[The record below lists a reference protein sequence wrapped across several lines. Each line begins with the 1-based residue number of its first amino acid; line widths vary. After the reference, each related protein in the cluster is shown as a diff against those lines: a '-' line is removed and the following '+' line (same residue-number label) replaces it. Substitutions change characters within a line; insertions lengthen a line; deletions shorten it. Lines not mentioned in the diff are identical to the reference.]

1 MTLSP
6 VARTA
11 AVLALLVAALPAG
24 STADVYKGRNCTG
37 KGDREYLW
45 LIDRS
50 FDFFHPNPDWQNFS
64 MVYSPDWD
72 CLIEGKS
79 WGAWW
84 VENSYSTTFCSLPFL
99 DEPWLT
105 FVQRSQDNWFRYQ
118 GDGKRVDSLGY
129 TGPDGCV
136 ANTAHPGG
144 GIYNQADCNWK
155 LHDYTVEHTAAATV
169 MQGELLLISRDE
181 AAIRHYLPNLERAC
195 AFMETRRDPRNGLFV
210 AGPAANLTGP
220 GGFCG
225 FLQPDGTYG
234 KGYLSSLSITYLA
247 ALDRMVEIFRLL
259 GDREKQA
266 LYEDRR
272 QRTRDSLPLLMT
284 PLGHLCSSMET
295 NGAQHG
301 VLGQEKWS
309 YFDSFVNTDAIA
321 HRAVDQDQA
330 ERIYSLIAAEPAMR
344 PYAYLIANWPS
355 RDDIY
360 DHYGS
365 RDHDGILVFGVW
377 NNGGAWSH
385 LEGRTLLAYYR
396 LGKYEDVRRSAL
408 RSMEWANA
416 FQMDAPLKDFGKT
429 PWFDTKLTNLCYDA
443 FAIPAGTVRGL
454 FEYRYLADGLT
465 LYPHV
470 PPFIEEYS
478 QKVPIRFGPKRLTLS
493 VRNGGAR
500 IESVR
505 VNGRRWK
512 VTGTDSTFLP
522 YDALPVRAKVE
533 IVTTGGW
540 PEGATTPQPSGR
552 PTPDRMVTRGPG
564 LPGGANREVAALR
577 RFRIQLPRSESAQY
591 ARAFVGEVIAAFSA
605 WEERTNRDAAGMY
618 ADMEPQK
625 REEILRSYQD
635 AASGLQVGLGKLMA
649 RYGASG
655 DRVQRGIARLWRQ
668 IPPEAHPWRNVRA
681 FGQLNSFEPGPEGA
695 TMRIQGNPKDSNG
708 WEVSTMPVD
717 TSRYTRMEIVARGS
731 ANAQISWC
739 LLDDKGAEFAAL
751 HWTPTPQADET
762 FRTDLPPGHTV
773 ASVQLY
779 TWTNDGMPAENL
791 FRSMRFVAAD
801 RSFLEVP
808 LTGEEGK

>member
-1 MTLSP
+1 MRMLYRALQIMPDCFNSRSP
-6 VARTA
+6 VARMA
-11 AVLALLVAALPAG
+11 AVLALLAATV
-24 STADVYKGRNCTG
+24 TANSAVDAYQGQNCAG
-37 KGDREYLW
+37 KGDLEYLW

-50 FDFFHPNPDWQNFS
+50 FDFFHPNPDWQNLS
-64 MVYSPDWD
+64 MLYNPDWD
-72 CLIEGKS
+72 CLVEGKS
-79 WGAWW
+79 WAAWW

-105 FVQRSQDNWFRYQ
+105 FVQHSQDNWFRYQ

-129 TGPDGCV
+129 TGPEGCV

-169 MQGELLLISRDE
+169 MQGELLLISRDT

-195 AFMETRRDPRNGLFV
+195 AFMETRRDPKNGLFL

-259 GDREKQA
+259 GDKEKQA
-266 LYEDRR
+266 LYEERR

-284 PLGHLCSSMET
+284 PLGHLCHSMET
-295 NGAQHG
+295 NGTRHG

-309 YFDSFVNTDAIA
+309 YFDSFVNIDAIA
-321 HRAVDQDQA
+321 HRAADLPTA
-330 ERIYSLIAAEPAMR
+330 GRIYSLIAAEPAMR
-344 PYAYLIANWPS
+344 PHAYLIANWPS

-365 RDHDGILVFGVW
+365 RDHDGILVFGMW

-429 PWFDTKLTNLCYDA
+429 PWFDTKLINLCYDA

-454 FEYRYLADGLT
+454 FEYRYLADGLR

-470 PPFIEEYS
+470 PPFIQEYS

-493 VRNGGAR
+493 IRNGGPN
-500 IESVR
+500 IESLR

-512 VTGTDSTFLP
+512 ITDTDSAFLP
-522 YDALPVRAKVE
+522 YNELPARAKVE

-540 PEGATTPQPSGR
+540 PPAAVTAQPSGR
-552 PTPDRMVTRGPG
+552 PTPDRRETKGPG
-564 LPGGANREVAALR
+564 LRDSANRQVAALR
-577 RFRIQLPRSESAQY
+577 QFQKQVPTGESAQY
-591 ARAFVGEVIAAFSA
+591 ARAFLAEAIAAFDA
-605 WEERTNRDAAGMY
+605 WQERANRDAAGLY
-618 ADMEPQK
+618 ADMKPEK
-625 REEILRSYQD
+625 REEILRSYQE
-635 AASGLQVGLGKLMA
+635 AASGLQLGLDKLMA
-649 RYGASG
+649 RYATSG
-655 DRVQRGIARLWRQ
+655 NEVQQDIARSWRQ
-668 IPPEAHPWRNVRA
+668 HPPVARPWRNVRA
-681 FGQLNSFEPGPEGA
+681 FGRLNSFEPAPDGA
-695 TMRIQGNPKDSNG
+695 SMRIEGKPKDSNG
-708 WEVSTMPVD
+708 WEVPTMPVD
-717 TSRYTRMEIVARGS
+717 TTRYTRMEIVAHGS
-731 ANAQISWC
+731 TNAQISWC
-739 LLDDKGAEFAAL
+739 LLDDKGVEFAAL
-751 HWTPTPQADET
+751 HWKPTPQADET
-762 FRTDLPPGHTV
+762 FR
-773 ASVQLY
+773 
-779 TWTNDGMPAENL
+779 
-791 FRSMRFVAAD
+791 
-801 RSFLEVP
+801 
-808 LTGEEGK
+808 